1 MQIGPLLAG
10 DLDAALA
17 LSAAEGW
24 NQTAEDWARVTTL
37 EPDGCF
43 AAREGERLVGTVT
56 TTTYGHALA
65 WIGMMIVHPDY
76 RRRGIGAGLM
86 RMALEHL
93 HELGVMLVK
102 LDATPAGRP
111 LYESLGFSAEVELE
125 RWQGAAREG
134 SRRELHLAVTDTVQA
149 MFALDRA
156 AYGADRSRLLE
167 TLLAESVGGPL
178 IVESEP
184 GVPAGFALAR
194 PGRAATYIG
203 PVVATTADVAV
214 ELLDGMLARFAGEN
228 VCIDVHT
235 GGLLQPAA
243 LAERG
248 LTKRRALTR
257 MHHTPLGDAETPP
270 SVCASA
276 GPEFG

>member
-1 MQIGPLLAG
+1 VQLGPLLAG
-10 DLDAALA
+10 DRDAGLA
-17 LSAAEGW
+17 LGASEGW
-24 NQTAEDWARVTTL
+24 NQTAADWARMTAL

-43 AAREGERLVGTVT
+43 AARDGERLVGTVT

-65 WIGMMIVHPDY
+65 WIGMMLVHPDY

-86 RMALEHL
+86 RLALDHL
-93 HELGVMLVK
+93 HALGVMLVK

-111 LYESLGFSAEVELE
+111 LYESLGFSPEAELE
-125 RWQGAAREG
+125 RWQGTAPGGAG
-134 SRRELHLAVTDTVQA
+134 RELHLAAADTVQG
-149 MFALDRA
+149 MFALDRS

-167 TLLAESVGGPL
+167 TLLAESAGGPL

-194 PGRAATYIG
+194 RGRAATYIG
-203 PVVATTADVAV
+203 PVVATTADAAV
-214 ELLDGMLARFAGEN
+214 ELLDGMLARFGGED

-235 GGLLQPAA
+235 AGLLRPAA

-248 LTKRRALTR
+248 LTRRRALTR